1 MEIQIFHQRQ
11 NNYKSISMWLEC
23 FFLRLHNHWV
33 GVHFV
38 GSVQCI
44 HKGLY
49 EWHPCQ
55 IDDFRCS
62 NSIHETHSYF
72 CFNYVQS
79 RARDLVHI
87 RKASDRKGRLLRENC
102 ILPSLCIFW
111 WVVSLSSLL
120 SAVQYM
126 RFLLWRCVA
135 VFLIVCSSAEGWYL
149 KTDVSD
155 DWITLNHRYEH
166 AVTFRTLPFAEESNQ
181 TGMEVW
187 TKYQIA
193 WYASNARVQQIISVI
208 LMDWES
214 IHIFLHLLIHIRLA
228 WHSEI
233 NKLFVL
239 FFFFFFI

>member
-1 MEIQIFHQRQ
+1 MNGTLVKLMTSDAATASTKRTATSVLTTFSHARAISFTYAKHQTGKEDCCERTA
-11 NNYKSISMWLEC
+11 S
-23 FFLRLHNHWV
+23 FLHCA
-33 GVHFV
+33 F
-38 GSVQCI
+38 
-44 HKGLY
+44 
-49 EWHPCQ
+49 
-55 IDDFRCS
+55 
-62 NSIHETHSYF
+62 
-72 CFNYVQS
+72 
-79 RARDLVHI
+79 
-87 RKASDRKGRLLRENC
+87 SDEL
-102 ILPSLCIFW
+102 F
-111 WVVSLSSLL
+111 LSSLL

-135 VFLIVCSSAEGWYL
+135 VFLIVCTSAEGWYL

-239 FFFFFFI
+239 FFFFFLFS